1 MPTAPHLRHQSSF
14 KKYVNSLPRSAS
26 ENLRGCFGG
35 ARSPTRGGKVGLRWS
50 VEELER
56 QKRGRLDL
64 IFEGGGE
71 GVVLM

>member
-1 MPTAPHLRHQSSF
+1 M
-14 KKYVNSLPRSAS
+14 
-26 ENLRGCFGG
+26 
-35 ARSPTRGGKVGLRWS
+35 RWS